1 MRGKMA
7 LYAYLYGLY
16 KLPADFDGDSNV
28 DMVDAT
34 TFFGSWLKVPG
45 DTGYDSRAN
54 LYADTPGIVD
64 LHDFAVFANEWG
76 GN

>member
-1 MRGKMA
+1 MA

-16 KLPADFDGDSNV
+16 KLPADFDGDSDV
-28 DMVDAT
+28 DMADAAA
-34 TFFGSWLKVPG
+34 FFNSWLKVPG
-45 DTGYDSRAN
+45 NAGYDSRAN
-54 LYADTPGIVD
+54 LYSDTLGIVD